1 MTTATTSTTTTST
14 TTTSTMARR
23 VLPWVAGS
31 VDVAHPDGWRQKIAY
46 DVVGDGPRTV
56 LLVMG
61 LSTQCIFWPDEF
73 VGAFVDAGFRVVRFD
88 NRDIGLSGSADR
100 GVPTPITRDFIT
112 SRFGVIRRANYTLF
126 DMVFD
131 VVGLL
136 DHLAVGAVDVVG
148 ISLGGIIAQMLAAR
162 HPDRVTSLG
171 LIMSHTNHRIWGAP
185 HPRVLL
191 QMGPPPPGAS
201 RAEVIERNVKVF
213 QLLGS
218 PAHRRSDDD
227 LRFAFATAYDR
238 DHRVNG
244 MERQTHA
251 LFATPCIDPLLADIQ
266 APTAVLHGLA
276 DLLVV
281 PQNSRR
287 IAARIRHATLT
298 EFPGMG
304 HDFPPA
310 LLGPWAALL
319 LANTQRAAHSA
330 SAHAPAHAPSR

>member
-1 MTTATTSTTTTST
+1 MTTTTST
-14 TTTSTMARR
+14 TTPAPLPRR
-23 VLPWVAGS
+23 TLPWVAGS
-31 VDVAHPDGWRQKIAY
+31 VDVVHSDGWRQKIAY

-73 VGAFVDAGFRVVRFD
+73 VGAFVDDGFRVVRFD

-100 GVPTPITRDFIT
+100 GVPTPISRDFVA
-112 SRFGVIRRANYTLF
+112 SRFGVIRRANYTLY
-126 DMVFD
+126 DMVAD
-131 VVGLL
+131 ALGLL
-136 DHLAVGAVDVVG
+136 DHLAVGAVDVIG

-162 HPDRVTSLG
+162 HQRRVTSLG
-171 LIMSHTNHRIWGAP
+171 LIMSHTNHRIWGTP
-185 HPRVLL
+185 HLRVLL

-201 RAEVIERNVKVF
+201 RAEVIERNVKTF

-218 PAHRRSDDD
+218 PAHRRSDDE

-238 DHRVNG
+238 DHRVDG

-251 LFATPCIDPLLADIQ
+251 LFATPCIDPLLSDIR
-266 APTAVLHGLA
+266 APTTVLHGLA

-287 IAARIRHATLT
+287 IAARIPGAQLT

-310 LLGPWAALL
+310 LLSRWATLL
-319 LANTQRAAHSA
+319 LANARRA
-330 SAHAPAHAPSR
+330 PPST